1 MNKDNK
7 GLVLSLSVGL
17 IIGLFSF
24 SRFLHGVELKLGY
37 DFTLSLKKKSYVST
51 DKIKIIGIDSKSI
64 EKIGVFPWRRDF
76 YSKLI
81 KKLGNDP
88 KIISFD
94 ILLSEQSPHPEDDD
108 ELAEAIKTNKNVILP
123 VSLEADPDDKRKLSF
138 FYPIE
143 DFTKGSKA
151 LGLIN
156 FLPDDDGILRKTK
169 TSYNINS
176 KEKINVMP
184 YEIAKAYLDTDIKIP
199 ETIYCNFEGTP
210 DTFEIYSFYD
220 VLTNRVPK
228 DTFKDSI
235 VLIGAT
241 AEGLQDRI
249 PSPIGPMYGVIY
261 HAQLVSN
268 ILKNNYIKPLPTYIN
283 MFLIFLTSLLSYF
296 IWKYFETSKQ
306 VVFII
311 LSSSIIY
318 AIHLLLFT
326 QSIWFNVVSLILTN
340 ISVFISL
347 VLLEQ
352 LRIASV
358 LKLELDKLIANY
370 YKKNL
375 KYRVFQTNANIVSP
389 IFEKYNLSNTERIFE
404 ISKIGRNL
412 TLERS
417 FLETLLNNIK
427 IPIIVTNYNGT
438 IILGNPVA
446 EDFFLKISEDK
457 ENAHQP
463 WLPVIEVEDE
473 IQDVEDLELYEQI
486 RLSTTQQKSEELY
499 SKEHVI
505 GRSIFK
511 FFELLPS
518 FNDHLTRY
526 YNSSEREPLEFED
539 QRGNSIYKMRLFSIM
554 GSNNESNT
562 ICLIEDVTSW
572 HQMANKDGLTG
583 IWNQRYFKD
592 QLQKEID
599 KSKRY
604 KTKLS
609 LIMMDVDHFK
619 KFNDTYGHQTGDI
632 VLKNVAKAINESVR
646 TTDIAARYGGEE
658 FTIILTMTDE
668 VGAILF
674 AERLRKKIEALQM
687 KDINNNPVSV
697 VTTSVGVCFYE
708 DGDMKDFIERADT
721 ALYACKD
728 NGRNCVTSYSQL
740 QLKEAS

>member
-7 GLVLSLSVGL
+7 GLVLSLSIGL
-17 IIGLFSF
+17 LLSLFSF
-24 SRFLHGVELKLGY
+24 TSFLNSVELKLGY
-37 DFTLSLKKKSYVST
+37 DFTLALKKKNYVST
-51 DKIKIIGIDSKSI
+51 EKIKIIGIDSKSI

-81 KKLGNDP
+81 KKLGSAP

-94 ILLSEQSPHPEDDD
+94 VLLSEQSPHPEDDE
-108 ELAEAIKTNKNVILP
+108 ELAEIIKKNKNVILP
-123 VSLEADPDDKRKLSF
+123 VSLEADPDNNKKLSF
-138 FYPIE
+138 FYPLE
-143 DFTKGSKA
+143 DFTNGSKA

-156 FLPDDDGILRKTK
+156 FLPDTDGILRQTK
-169 TSYNINS
+169 TSYNIS
-176 KEKINVMP
+176 DTEKINVMP
-184 YEIAKAYLDTDIKIP
+184 YEIAKAYLEQDLKIP
-199 ETIYCNFEGTP
+199 ETLYCNFEGTP
-210 DTFEIYSFYD
+210 DKFEVYSFYD

-228 DTFKDSI
+228 ETFKDSI

-268 ILKNNYIKPLPTYIN
+268 ILKNNYIKPVPTYVNIS
-283 MFLIFLTSLLSYF
+283 LIFIASIFSYF
-296 IWKYFETSKQ
+296 IWRSFETSRQ
-306 VVFII
+306 VIFII
-311 LSSSIIY
+311 FSSIIIY
-318 AIHLLLFT
+318 TLHLVLFM
-326 QSIWFNVVSLILTN
+326 QSIWFNVVSVILAN

-347 VLLEQ
+347 ILLEQ
-352 LRIASV
+352 LKIATV
-358 LKLELDKLIANY
+358 LKFELDRLIANY

-389 IFEKYNLSNTERIFE
+389 VFEKYHLSNTERVFE
-404 ISKIGRNL
+404 LSKIGRNL
-412 TLERS
+412 ALERS

-446 EDFFLKISEDK
+446 EEFFLKISEDK
-457 ENAHQP
+457 ENIQQP
-463 WLPVIEVEDE
+463 WLPVIDRDDE
-473 IQDVEDLELYEQI
+473 IQDKEDLELYKQI
-486 RLSTTQQKSEELY
+486 HLLNTPDKPEEIH

-505 GRSIFK
+505 GKSIFK

-518 FNDHLTRY
+518 FNDNLRQY
-526 YNSSEREPLEFED
+526 YNSSGREALEFED

-554 GSNNESNT
+554 GTNNESNT

-583 IWNQRYFKD
+583 IWNQRYFKE

-674 AERLRKKIEALQM
+674 AERLRKKIEELKM
-687 KDINNNPVSV
+687 KDINNNPVSK
-697 VTTSVGVCFYE
+697 VTTSIGVCFYE
-708 DGDMKDFIERADT
+708 EGDMKDFIESADT
-721 ALYACKD
+721 ALYTCKD

-740 QLKEAS
+740 KLKEVS